1 MSLITRTTKDIML
14 NGINIFAK
22 SLNDKPENVQ
32 ILVGLNENE
41 KLKYY
46 KCLNGKPIEEVTF
59 LNILGK
65 IVDLLRYENLASPFL
80 KESILKYAKKESISH
95 NEIFIYISKGQEKQL
110 WISAYTKEKKIE
122 TITLETHFESM
133 GIK

>member
-1 MSLITRTTKDIML
+1 MSLITKTTKDIML

-22 SLNDKPENVQ
+22 SLNDKPENIQ
-32 ILVGLNENE
+32 ILVGLNEKNE
-41 KLKYY
+41 LKYY
-46 KCLNGKPIEEVTF
+46 KCLNGKPVEEVTF

-65 IVDLLRYENLASPFL
+65 PFDILKYEKLASPFL
-80 KESILKYAKKESISH
+80 KDSILKYANRESRSPD
-95 NEIFIYISKGQEKQL
+95 EIFIFISKGEQKQL
-110 WISAYTKEKKIE
+110 WISAYTKENKIE